1 MNQKKNILSGYG
13 SLPKAI
19 RSTMFM
25 CTKQIFDGGILCV
38 AGGYFVQ
45 AVQFVMLIFIWKS
58 LEKGGALT
66 EGTSLHQLMTY
77 TLMATIFHQEL
88 NIISPATSSLWE
100 GSIIGRF
107 LRPMPVEVSF
117 FAETIG
123 RWWIPNFLFFGL
135 PLWLCSPFLGINPW
149 PAAASNGILA
159 LMSLILAASL
169 GFAIDLLF
177 ASFAM
182 HLKNGCWAALAVREA
197 IYALLS
203 GEMIPFSLF
212 PKGIGTLFSLLPLG
226 SIAHGPLTIYTG
238 AAGDYM
244 AIVGL
249 QIFWNLILWIA
260 AIHIFRKSKER
271 MISFGG

>member
-1 MNQKKNILSGYG
+1 MNQKNNILSGYG
-13 SLPKAI
+13 SLLKAI

-25 CTKQIFDGGILCV
+25 CTKQIFDGGFLFV

-66 EGTSLHQLMTY
+66 QGTSLHQLMTY
-77 TLMATIFHQEL
+77 TLMAAIFHQEL

-100 GSIIGRF
+100 GSVIGRF
-107 LRPMPVEVSF
+107 LRPVPVEISF

-123 RWWIPNFLFFGL
+123 RWWIPNFMFFGL
-135 PLWLCSPFLGINPW
+135 PLWLLSPLLGIDPW
-149 PAAASNGILA
+149 PSSLSNGILA
-159 LMSLILAASL
+159 FLSLILAAAI

-177 ASFAM
+177 ASLAI

-212 PKGIGTLFSLLPLG
+212 PKEIKTLFSLLPLG

-238 AAGDYM
+238 SADNHLE
-244 AIVGL
+244 ILGL
-249 QIFWNLILWIA
+249 QIFWNLILWA
-260 AIHIFRKSKER
+260 SAIYIFRKSKER
-271 MISFGG
+271 MVSFGG